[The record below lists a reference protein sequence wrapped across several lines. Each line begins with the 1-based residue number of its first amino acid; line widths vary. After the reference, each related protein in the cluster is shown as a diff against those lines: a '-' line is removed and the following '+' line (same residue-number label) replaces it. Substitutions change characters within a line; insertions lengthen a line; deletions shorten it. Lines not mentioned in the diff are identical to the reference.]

1 MMGRE
6 DDRERSMAN
15 VYKKIE
21 LVGTSTEGID
31 DAVRGAIKK
40 AAESVRNLD
49 WFEVKEVRGW
59 IRNGEAQHFQVVLSV
74 GFKIEDGDDA
84 GAT

>member
-1 MMGRE
+1 MMGRRTTSE
-6 DDRERSMAN
+6 GVDVAN

-49 WFEVKEVRGW
+49 WFEVKEVRGHLED
-59 IRNGEAQHFQVVLSV
+59 GEIAHFQVSLKV
-74 GFKIEDGDDA
+74 GFRLEEGES
-84 GAT
+84 G